1 MATAFVHAGA
11 EEIFLPHYATI
22 YKPTMAETLAID
34 NLLAGR
40 LSAGIN
46 IFRGLSPRPAADLQA
61 HIAAQLPAI
70 RAAHGSALPPGFAM
84 SRQLYRSFH
93 VDPTKH
99 RPSSEALW
107 RRLRGHDDF
116 PAVNPAVD
124 LTNLLSLQ
132 FQICFGLYDMN
143 RIQGPVVITLGSAGD
158 RYQGIRKELLDFDG
172 KIVLRDDLGA
182 FGNPSADSL
191 RASVGEGTRD
201 ILQVL
206 FFAPVAAERER
217 ILAAAL
223 AAFTE
228 FFTMTGNRSYF
239 I

>member
-1 MATAFVHAGA
+1 MTEA
-11 EEIFLPHYATI
+11 
-22 YKPTMAETLAID
+22 LAIE

-40 LSAGIN
+40 LSAGVN
-46 IFRGLSPRPAADLQA
+46 IFRGLAPRPGADLRA
-61 HIAAQLPAI
+61 HIAGRLPAI
-70 RAAHGSALPPGFAM
+70 RREHGAALPPGFAM
-84 SRQLYRSFH
+84 SRGLYRSFAI
-93 VDPTKH
+93 DPTKH

-107 RRLRGHDDF
+107 RRLRDHDDF

-132 FQICFGLYDMN
+132 FQVCFGLYDLE
-143 RIQGPVVITLGSAGD
+143 RLQPPLVIALGAEGD
-158 RYQGIRKELLDFDG
+158 RYLGIRKQVLDFKG
-172 KIVLRDDLGA
+172 RIVLRDGQGA

-191 RASVGEGTRD
+191 RASVGEGSRD

-206 FFAPVAAERER
+206 FFAPEASERER
-217 ILAAAL
+217 ILAASL
-223 AAFTE
+223 AAFGE